1 MLREADPEP
10 AATASLTATP
20 RLREGVWLAV
30 LVLTFLFGLAA
41 TWERW
46 GNPLIDN
53 GREMNQPLR
62 IANGERLYTDVRH
75 IYGPLSPWLHAEL
88 FRAFGPSLSILY
100 ADGILSAIGI
110 LALVYWL
117 ARRVMDPAG
126 AAAATLT
133 VMWLC
138 VFRASGVYILPYS
151 YNLLHSTLLGL
162 LTLAILAIA
171 MQRAHVWLFLIA
183 GVLAGLTM
191 LAKTEMGVA
200 AVAAGVIAALL
211 AATPSRPRRVM
222 FVTAFIATS
231 LGLTVAVYALIAA
244 QVGWSTLIDDSW
256 LLLYNIAPELRFYNN
271 HVAGF
276 DRPFKNIGRMLI
288 AAAKLGIIV
297 ALVAAVAQLIGG
309 DADARRRAWRLLGAT
324 LVVFVVMAVT
334 SGLDWD
340 KGPFLA
346 MPFLLIGVIV
356 AHGRKAWS
364 SPILTVYA
372 VFALA
377 CVGRMLLHVR
387 SGGAY
392 ASFLLPM
399 SVVIFV
405 YLWME
410 PFARLFRA
418 PRVQQAARATAL
430 VLLVLNGIITAGL
443 TAHRYRARNP
453 AVIETARGTMRTGP
467 DLAQAWNE
475 ALAYIEAHTQPGDA
489 VAVMPEGTSLDF
501 FSGRRNPLRE
511 EITTPGYLDAAR
523 ELRAIQQLDHARAPL
538 VLITNRVTAEFG
550 PAVFGRDYNVRL
562 MQWIEAHYRPCAIFG
577 PDKNPNLQIGAEPFF
592 IRAYCAL

>member
-1 MLREADPEP
+1 MLRKGERA
-10 AATASLTATP
+10 
-20 RLREGVWLAV
+20 WLAL
-30 LVLTFLFGLAA
+30 LVLSFVFGLAA
-41 TWERW
+41 SWERW

-53 GREMNQPLR
+53 GREMNMPLR
-62 IANGERLYTDVRH
+62 IVNGERLYSDIRH
-75 IYGPLSPWLHAEL
+75 IYGPLSPWLHAGL
-88 FRAFGPSLSILY
+88 YRAFGPSLSVLY
-100 ADGILSAIGI
+100 ADGILSAILI

-117 ARRVMDPAG
+117 ARRLMDPAG

-138 VFRASGVYILPYS
+138 VFRQSGVYILPYS
-151 YNLLHSTLLGL
+151 YNLLHGTLFGL
-162 LTLAILAIA
+162 LSLAVLVIALAS
-171 MQRAHVWLFLIA
+171 QRARVALFLLA
-183 GVLAGLTM
+183 GVLAGLSL

-200 AVAAGVIAALL
+200 AVAAGVAAALL
-211 AATPSRPRRVM
+211 ADTPSRPQRVM
-222 FVTAFIATS
+222 FLIAFLATS
-231 LGLTVAVYALIAA
+231 LGLTVGVYAMIAA
-244 QVGWSTLIDDSW
+244 QIGWATLIDDSW
-256 LLLYNIAPELRFYNN
+256 LLLYNIAPELRIYNN
-271 HVAGF
+271 RVAGF

-288 AAAKLGIIV
+288 AAAKLGIIA
-297 ALVAAVAQLIGG
+297 ALVAASAQLIGG
-309 DADARRRAWRLLGAT
+309 DAEARRRAWRVLGAA
-324 LVVFVVMAVT
+324 LVVFIVMAVT

-356 AHGRKAWS
+356 AHGRTPWS
-364 SPILTVYA
+364 SPTLTVYA

-377 CVGRMLLHVR
+377 CVARMLLHVR

-410 PFARLFRA
+410 PFARLFRS
-418 PRVQQAARATAL
+418 PRVQAAARATAL

-443 TAHRYRARNP
+443 TAHRYRVRNP
-453 AVIETARGTMRTGP
+453 APIETTRGTMFTGR
-467 DLAQAWNE
+467 DLAQAWDE
-475 ALAYIEAHTQPGDA
+475 ALAYIESHTRPDDA

-523 ELRAIQQLDHARAPL
+523 ESRAIEQLAQARAPL
-538 VLITNRVTAEFG
+538 ILITNRVTAEFG

-562 MQWIEAHYRPCAIFG
+562 MQWIEGHYRPCAIFG
-577 PDKNPNLQIGAEPFF
+577 PDKNPALQIGAEPFF
-592 IRAYCAL
+592 IRAYCII